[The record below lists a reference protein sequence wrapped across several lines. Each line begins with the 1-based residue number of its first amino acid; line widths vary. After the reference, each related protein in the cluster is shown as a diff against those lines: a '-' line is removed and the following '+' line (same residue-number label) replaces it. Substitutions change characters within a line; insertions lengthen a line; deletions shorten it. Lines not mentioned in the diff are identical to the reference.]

1 MNATEKTL
9 LEKDKRYC
17 WHPFTQHQT
26 EPDSPIIVSAKGA
39 SLYDQNGNE
48 ILDMISS
55 WWTSIHGHSN
65 PELNQALADQAA
77 KVEHVMFAG
86 FSHPPGIELAK
97 KLAHRLP
104 GDLNRVFYSD
114 NGSTAVEI
122 ALKIAYQYWK
132 NEGQENRTKFLAF
145 EGAYHGETV
154 GAMSVG
160 SGCGFFDLFD
170 GLMFDVATVP
180 YVNTW
185 HGDDSVEEREAVA
198 LKEIKKTIENNKDEI
213 AALIVEPLMQG
224 ATGIR
229 LCRPEFMKQVT
240 DIAQKNGLLV
250 IYDEVAVG
258 FGRTGELFA
267 CQKIGVT
274 PDLIC
279 LSKGLTA
286 GYLPMSVTVATDRVY
301 DVFLSDDIERGFLH
315 SHSFC
320 ANPLACAVALKSLEM
335 FENNNVIE
343 DIQNI
348 EKRHIKFLE
357 VLNDKHDVYRIRV
370 MGSVLAFDL
379 SNKKGGY
386 KNDNSEALREW
397 FLKNGLNIRPIGSVV
412 YLMPP
417 YCITDEQLS
426 RAYQG
431 IIDGLSAMES
441 RNENLAA

>member
-1 MNATEKTL
+1 MNIQ
-9 LEKDKRYC
+9 EKDRRYC

-26 EPDSPIIVSAKGA
+26 EPESPIITSAKGA
-39 SLYDQNGNE
+39 SLFDDKGNE

-65 PELNQALADQAA
+65 DELNKALAQQA
-77 KVEHVMFAG
+77 KQVEHVMFAG
-86 FSHPPGIELAK
+86 FSHPSGINLAE
-97 KLAHRLP
+97 KLAQRLP
-104 GDLNRVFYSD
+104 GDLNRTFYSD

-122 ALKIAYQYWK
+122 ALKIAYQYWNNK
-132 NEGQENRTKFLAF
+132 GQEKRTKFLAF
-145 EGAYHGETV
+145 DGAYHGETV

-160 SGCGFFDLFD
+160 KGCKFFDLFN
-170 GLMFDVATVP
+170 GLTFDVKTLP
-180 YVNTW
+180 YAHTY
-185 HGDDSVEEREAVA
+185 HGDETIAEREVEA
-198 LKEIKKTIENNKDEI
+198 LKEIKETIKKYKHEI

-224 ATGIR
+224 ASGIR
-229 LCRPEFMKQVT
+229 LCRPEFMKEVT
-240 DIAQKNGLLV
+240 EFAQGEGLLV

-258 FGRTGELFA
+258 FGRTGHLFA

-335 FENNNVIE
+335 FEDNNVLGQIAH
-343 DIQNI
+343 I
-348 EKRHIKFLE
+348 EKQHIAFLE
-357 VLNDKHDVYRIRV
+357 VLKSHHKVFKPRI
-370 MGSVLAFDL
+370 MGSVIAFDL
-379 SNKKGGY
+379 SEEKGAY
-386 KNDNSEALREW
+386 KNSESEALREW
-397 FLKNGLNIRPIGSVV
+397 FLNNGLNIRPIGSVV

-417 YCITDEQLS
+417 YCITDEQLQ
-426 RAYQG
+426 RAYDG
-431 IIDGLSAMES
+431 IIEGLNVISK
-441 RNENLAA
+441 RQDLAA